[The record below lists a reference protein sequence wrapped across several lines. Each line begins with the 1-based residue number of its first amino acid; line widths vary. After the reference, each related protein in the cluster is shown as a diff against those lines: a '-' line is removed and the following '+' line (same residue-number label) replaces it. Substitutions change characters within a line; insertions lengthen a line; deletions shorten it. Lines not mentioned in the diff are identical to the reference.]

1 MAEVRHRR
9 TARPKPVSGS
19 PSTTSNKAPVD
30 VLCCCEGLEPEPS
43 NFRPHKGAPH
53 HRHRPLHMARK
64 RGAYS
69 SGPAGS
75 SSARRHI
82 LFFGLLLVLAARLP
96 APASANPD
104 AKRLYDD
111 LLSNYNRL
119 IRPVSNNTDTVLVK
133 LGLRLS
139 QLIDLNL
146 KDQILTTNV
155 WLEHEWQDHKFRWDP
170 AEYGGVTELYVP
182 SEHIWLP
189 DIVLYNNADGEY
201 VVTTM
206 TKAVLH
212 FSGKV
217 LWTPPAIFKSSCEI
231 DVRYFPFDQ
240 QTCFMKFGSWTYDGD
255 QIDLKHINQN
265 VGENKVEVGIDLR
278 EYYPSVEWDIL
289 GVPAERHEKYYPC
302 CAEPYPDIF
311 FNITLRRKTLF
322 YTVNLIVPCVGI
334 SYLSVLVFYLPADSG
349 EKVALCISILL
360 SQTMF
365 FLLISEII
373 PSTSLALPLLGK
385 YLLFTMLLVGL
396 SVVVTIAVLNV
407 HYRKPSTHK
416 MAPWVRKVFICRLP
430 KLLLMRAPDQL
441 LADIAANRKSPA
453 AVAASASMAGGNG
466 GPSARVTPASSAT
479 DLHRL
484 HSHRRGGNGIRDCNG
499 LHGGGAA
506 ALGATAGS
514 LGANRFGSLHGL
526 GLPGFNGSSVVGG
539 LPSSGSDLL
548 LEAAGI
554 GGGGGGNGEGG
565 GRRKYPFELE
575 KAIHNVLFIQHH
587 MQRQDEFDAEDQDW
601 GFVAMVLDRLFL
613 WIFMI
618 ASIVGTFAILCEAPA
633 LYDTTRPIDMELSSV
648 AQQQFLPD
656 LDF

>member
-1 MAEVRHRR
+1 MLRR
-9 TARPKPVSGS
+9 T
-19 PSTTSNKAPVD
+19 
-30 VLCCCEGLEPEPS
+30 VLVFCS
-43 NFRPHKGAPH
+43 V
-53 HRHRPLHMARK
+53 
-64 RGAYS
+64 
-69 SGPAGS
+69 
-75 SSARRHI
+75 
-82 LFFGLLLVLAARLP
+82 FFVCY
-96 APASANPD
+96 ANPD

-119 IRPVSNNTDTVLVK
+119 IRPVDKNNNTVLVK

-155 WLEHEWQDHKFRWDP
+155 WLEHEWEDHKFKWDP
-170 AEYGGVTELYVP
+170 LEYGGVKELYVP

-212 FSGKV
+212 YTGKV

-240 QTCFMKFGSWTYDGD
+240 QTCFLKFGSWSYDGD
-255 QIDLKHINQN
+255 QIDLKHINQKKGDM
-265 VGENKVEVGIDLR
+265 VDVGIDLR

-289 GVPAERHEKYYPC
+289 GVPAERHERYYPC
-302 CAEPYPDIF
+302 CQEPYPDIF

-349 EKVALCISILL
+349 EKIALSISILL

-396 SVVVTIAVLNV
+396 SVVITIIILNV

-416 MAPWVRKVFICRLP
+416 MAPWVRKFFITKLP
-430 KLLLMRAPDQL
+430 KLLLMRVPKDL
-441 LADIAANRKSPA
+441 LRDLAAQKIAGRSLKKNKFKDALA
-453 AVAASASMAGGNG
+453 AAEQTNSN
-466 GPSARVTPASSAT
+466 ASSP
-479 DLHRL
+479 DSLRH
-484 HSHRRGGNGIRDCNG
+484 HMPGGCNG
-499 LHGGGAA
+499 LHSTTATNRFSGLVGA
-506 ALGATAGS
+506 LGS
-514 LGANRFGSLHGL
+514 LGAGYN
-526 GLPGFNGSSVVGG
+526 G
-539 LPSSGSDLL
+539 LPSVMSGLDDSLSDVVP
-548 LEAAGI
+548 
-554 GGGGGGNGEGG
+554 
-565 GRRKYPFELE
+565 RKKYPFELE
-575 KAIHNVLFIQHH
+575 KAIHNVMFIQHH
-587 MQRQDEFDAEDQDW
+587 MQRQDEFNAEDQDW

-613 WIFMI
+613 WIFTI
-618 ASIVGTFAILCEAPA
+618 ASIVGTFAILCEAPS
-633 LYDTTRPIDMELSSV
+633 LYDDTKPIDMILSSV
-648 AQQQFLPD
+648 AQQQFLPVD
-656 LDF
+656 SGDP

>member
-1 MAEVRHRR
+1 MSR
-9 TARPKPVSGS
+9 T
-19 PSTTSNKAPVD
+19 
-30 VLCCCEGLEPEPS
+30 VLLI
-43 NFRPHKGAPH
+43 F
-53 HRHRPLHMARK
+53 
-64 RGAYS
+64 
-69 SGPAGS
+69 
-75 SSARRHI
+75 
-82 LFFGLLLVLAARLP
+82 LFIFGVCYC
-96 APASANPD
+96 NPD

-119 IRPVSNNTDTVLVK
+119 IRPVDKNNNTVLVK

-155 WLEHEWQDHKFRWDP
+155 WLEHEWEDHKFKWDP
-170 AEYGGVTELYVP
+170 LEYGGVKELYVP

-212 FSGKV
+212 HTGKV

-240 QTCFMKFGSWTYDGD
+240 QTCFLKFGSWSYDGD
-255 QIDLKHINQN
+255 QIDLKHINQKKGDM
-265 VGENKVEVGIDLR
+265 VDVGIDLR

-289 GVPAERHEKYYPC
+289 GVPAERHERYYPC
-302 CAEPYPDIF
+302 CQEPYPDIF

-349 EKVALCISILL
+349 EKIALSISILL

-396 SVVVTIAVLNV
+396 SVVITIIILNV

-416 MAPWVRKVFICRLP
+416 MAPWVRKFFITKLP
-430 KLLLMRAPDQL
+430 KLLLMRVPKDL
-441 LADIAANRKSPA
+441 LRDLAAQKIAGRSMKNKNKFKDALA
-453 AVAASASMAGGNG
+453 AAEQTNSN
-466 GPSARVTPASSAT
+466 ASSP
-479 DLHRL
+479 DSLRHHL
-484 HSHRRGGNGIRDCNG
+484 PGGCNG
-499 LHGGGAA
+499 LHSTTATNRFSGLVGA
-506 ALGATAGS
+506 LGS
-514 LGANRFGSLHGL
+514 LGAGYN
-526 GLPGFNGSSVVGG
+526 G
-539 LPSSGSDLL
+539 LPSVMSGLDDSLSDV
-548 LEAAGI
+548 AP
-554 GGGGGGNGEGG
+554 
-565 GRRKYPFELE
+565 RKKYPFELE
-575 KAIHNVLFIQHH
+575 KAIHNVMFIQHH
-587 MQRQDEFDAEDQDW
+587 MQRQDEFNAEDQDW

-613 WIFMI
+613 WIFTI
-618 ASIVGTFAILCEAPA
+618 ASIVGTFAILCEAPS
-633 LYDTTRPIDMELSSV
+633 LYDDTKPIDMMLSSV
-648 AQQQFLPD
+648 AQQQFLPVD
-656 LDF
+656 SGDP

>member
-1 MAEVRHRR
+1 MGHWVRPRL
-9 TARPKPVSGS
+9 T
-19 PSTTSNKAPVD
+19 
-30 VLCCCEGLEPEPS
+30 VLLDIW
-43 NFRPHKGAPH
+43 
-53 HRHRPLHMARK
+53 RHCKL
-64 RGAYS
+64 
-69 SGPAGS
+69 
-75 SSARRHI
+75 
-82 LFFGLLLVLAARLP
+82 LCLLLAFLLVFCETVQ
-96 APASANPD
+96 ANPD

-155 WLEHEWQDHKFRWDP
+155 WLEHEWQDHKFKWDP
-170 AEYGGVTELYVP
+170 SEYGGVTELYVP

-206 TKAVLH
+206 TKAILH
-212 FSGKV
+212 YTGKV
-217 LWTPPAIFKSSCEI
+217 VWTPPAIFKSSCEI

-255 QIDLKHINQN
+255 QIDLKHINQKN
-265 VGENKVEVGIDLR
+265 DKDNKVEIGIDLR

-322 YTVNLIVPCVGI
+322 YTVNLIIPCVGI

-349 EKVALCISILL
+349 EKIALCISILL

-396 SVVVTIAVLNV
+396 SVVITIIILNI

-416 MAPWVRKVFICRLP
+416 MRPWIRSFFIKRLP
-430 KLLLMRAPDQL
+430 KLLLMRVPKDL
-441 LADIAANRKSPA
+441 LRDLAANKINYGLKFSKTKFGQALIDEMQMNSGGSSPDSIRRMQGR
-453 AVAASASMAGGNG
+453 VGVGG
-466 GPSARVTPASSAT
+466 
-479 DLHRL
+479 
-484 HSHRRGGNGIRDCNG
+484 CNG
-499 LHGGGAA
+499 MHVTTATNRFSGLVGALGGG
-506 ALGATAGS
+506 LSTLSGY
-514 LGANRFGSLHGL
+514 N
-526 GLPGFNGSSVVGG
+526 G
-539 LPSSGSDLL
+539 LPSVLSGLDDSMSDV
-548 LEAAGI
+548 AA
-554 GGGGGGNGEGG
+554 
-565 GRRKYPFELE
+565 RKKYPFELE
-575 KAIHNVLFIQHH
+575 KAIHNVMFIQHH
-587 MQRQDEFDAEDQDW
+587 MQRQDEFNAEDQDW
-601 GFVAMVLDRLFL
+601 GFVAMVMDRLFL
-613 WIFMI
+613 WLFMI
-618 ASIVGTFAILCEAPA
+618 ASLVGTFVILGEAPS
-633 LYDTTRPIDMELSSV
+633 LYDDTKAIDVQLSDV
-648 AQQQFLPD
+648 AKQIYNLTEKKN
-656 LDF
+656 

>member
-1 MAEVRHRR
+1 MNLKSLAIMLLFAAVE
-9 TARPKPVSGS
+9 
-19 PSTTSNKAPVD
+19 
-30 VLCCCEGLEPEPS
+30 
-43 NFRPHKGAPH
+43 
-53 HRHRPLHMARK
+53 
-64 RGAYS
+64 
-69 SGPAGS
+69 
-75 SSARRHI
+75 I
-82 LFFGLLLVLAARLP
+82 L
-96 APASANPD
+96 ANPD

-155 WLEHEWQDHKFRWDP
+155 WLEHEWVDHKFRWDP

-206 TKAVLH
+206 TKAILH
-212 FSGKV
+212 HTGKV
-217 LWTPPAIFKSSCEI
+217 VWTPPAIFKSSCEI

-255 QIDLKHINQN
+255 QIDLKHIDQK
-265 VGENKVEVGIDLR
+265 VGEDKVEIGINLKQ
-278 EYYPSVEWDIL
+278 YYPSVEWDIL
-289 GVPAERHEKYYPC
+289 GVPAERHAKYYPC

-349 EKVALCISILL
+349 EKIALCISILL

-385 YLLFTMLLVGL
+385 YLLFTMILVGL
-396 SVVVTIAVLNV
+396 SVVITIMVLNV

-416 MAPWVRKVFICRLP
+416 MAPWMRKVFIRKLP
-430 KLLLMRAPDQL
+430 KLLLMRVPEQL
-441 LADIAANRKSPA
+441 LADMAFNKRLMRAKKSKIHAAATAHAIASGSAVSSPD
-453 AVAASASMAGGNG
+453 SIRRLGG
-466 GPSARVTPASSAT
+466 
-479 DLHRL
+479 
-484 HSHRRGGNGIRDCNG
+484 CNG
-499 LHGGGAA
+499 LHSNASTTTSATLRFSGLMGA
-506 ALGATAGS
+506 LSGISGY
-514 LGANRFGSLHGL
+514 N
-526 GLPGFNGSSVVGG
+526 G
-539 LPSSGSDLL
+539 LPSVMGLDGSLSDLT
-548 LEAAGI
+548 GKK
-554 GGGGGGNGEGG
+554 
-565 GRRKYPFELE
+565 KYPFELE
-575 KAIHNVLFIQHH
+575 KAIHNVMFIQNH
-587 MQRQDEFDAEDQDW
+587 MRRQDEFDAEDQDW

-613 WIFMI
+613 CIFTI

-633 LYDTTRPIDMELSSV
+633 LYDDTKPIDIDLSLIV
-648 AQQQFLPD
+648 RNQYLPD
-656 LDF
+656 IDNS

>member
-1 MAEVRHRR
+1 MHG
-9 TARPKPVSGS
+9 T
-19 PSTTSNKAPVD
+19 
-30 VLCCCEGLEPEPS
+30 
-43 NFRPHKGAPH
+43 
-53 HRHRPLHMARK
+53 
-64 RGAYS
+64 
-69 SGPAGS
+69 
-75 SSARRHI
+75 I
-82 LFFGLLLVLAARLP
+82 LLVCLFISGCL
-96 APASANPD
+96 ANPD

-119 IRPVSNNTDTVLVK
+119 IRPVDKNNNTVLVK

-155 WLEHEWQDHKFRWDP
+155 WLEHEWEDHKFKWDP
-170 AEYGGVTELYVP
+170 LEYGGVKELYVP

-212 FSGKV
+212 HTGKV

-240 QTCFMKFGSWTYDGD
+240 QTCFLKFGSWSYDGD
-255 QIDLKHINQN
+255 QIDLKHINQKKGDM
-265 VGENKVEVGIDLR
+265 VDVGIDLR

-289 GVPAERHEKYYPC
+289 GVPAERHERYYPC
-302 CAEPYPDIF
+302 CQEPYPDIF

-349 EKVALCISILL
+349 EKIALSISILL

-396 SVVVTIAVLNV
+396 SVVITIIILNV

-416 MAPWVRKVFICRLP
+416 MAPWVRKFFITKLP
-430 KLLLMRAPDQL
+430 KLLLMRVPKDLLRDLAAQKIAGRSMKKNKFKDALAAADQT
-441 LADIAANRKSPA
+441 NS
-453 AVAASASMAGGNG
+453 N
-466 GPSARVTPASSAT
+466 ASSP
-479 DLHRL
+479 DSLRHHL
-484 HSHRRGGNGIRDCNG
+484 PGGCNG
-499 LHGGGAA
+499 LHSTTATNRFSGLVGA
-506 ALGATAGS
+506 LGS
-514 LGANRFGSLHGL
+514 LG
-526 GLPGFNGSSVVGG
+526 PGYNG
-539 LPSSGSDLL
+539 LPSVMSGLDDSLSDV
-548 LEAAGI
+548 AP
-554 GGGGGGNGEGG
+554 
-565 GRRKYPFELE
+565 RKKYPFELE
-575 KAIHNVLFIQHH
+575 KAIHNVMFIQHH
-587 MQRQDEFDAEDQDW
+587 MQRQDEFNAEDQDW

-613 WIFMI
+613 WIFTI
-618 ASIVGTFAILCEAPA
+618 ASIVGTFAILCEAPS
-633 LYDTTRPIDMELSSV
+633 LYDDTKPIDMILSSV
-648 AQQQFLPD
+648 AQQQFLPVD
-656 LDF
+656 SGDSQYGIDRADNMKNT